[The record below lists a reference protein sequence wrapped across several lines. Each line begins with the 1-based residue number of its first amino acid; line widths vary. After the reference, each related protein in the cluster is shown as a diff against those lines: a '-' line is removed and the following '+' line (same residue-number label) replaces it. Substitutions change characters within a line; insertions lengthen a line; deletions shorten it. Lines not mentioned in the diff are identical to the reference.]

1 MKYEIQ
7 VRLGDGTWRLAHA
20 ANQYSLYNATTDN
33 HSSILVRRAE
43 ALTHKFNE
51 VRIVKNRWFRDPVEV
66 WYTNVSSTP

>member
-7 VRLGDGTWRLAHA
+7 VRMDDGSWRLAHA
-20 ANQYSLYNATTDN
+20 ANKFTVYNA
-33 HSSILVRRAE
+33 SSGERNGIMVRQAE
-43 ALTHKFNE
+43 SLLKKFSE